1 MQLLKLLSISEVKS
15 KSEPQEK
22 LKNNGV
28 GSVSLLQG
36 IFLTQES
43 NVGLLHCKRI
53 IYQLSYQGHI

>member
-1 MQLLKLLSISEVKS
+1 MQLLKLLSISEVNS

>member
-1 MQLLKLLSISEVKS
+1 MQLLKLLLISEVKS

-22 LKNNGV
+22 PKTTGV

-36 IFLTQES
+36 IFLTQEL
-43 NVGLLHCKRI
+43 NLHLLHCKQI